1 MPPENDRGRDPSEAA
16 LRTALRVLAGY
27 LALTSVPLVHL
38 AVAGGEWAPLAMH
51 ALAIGV
57 VVAALAS
64 RGSATRSLRDWTPL
78 GLGPFLY
85 IELRWIIEG
94 AGRPHADALV
104 ASWEAGL
111 FPSDPSASLAT
122 RWPSLAVSELLH
134 VCYLSY
140 YAIVYVPP
148 ALLWLRGR
156 RREFADTVLALVVV
170 YALCFATYALF
181 PVDGPRFVHGPS
193 SAPLGPI
200 RAMVVQLLASGSSRG
215 TAFPSSH
222 VAAALVAAI
231 CALRFQRDVGVVV
244 AVLTAGLALGA
255 VYGGYHYAV
264 DVLAGIGT
272 ALMALAVV
280 CAISALRD
288 RPFKGQRSIAC
299 IRRASRSRTR

>member
-1 MPPENDRGRDPSEAA
+1 MPPDSNREGAPIDATLRAA
-16 LRTALRVLAGY
+16 LRLLAAY
-27 LALTSVPLVHL
+27 LAITSVPLAHL
-38 AVAGGEWAPLAMH
+38 
-51 ALAIGV
+51 GV
-57 VVAALAS
+57 VTGQWVPLGIHAVGIGIVLAANAS
-64 RGSATRSLRDWTPL
+64 RGRATQILRDWTPL

-85 IELRWIIEG
+85 FELRWIIEG

-122 RWPSLAVSELLH
+122 RWPSLAVSEFLH
-134 VCYLSY
+134 FCYLSY

-193 SAPLGPI
+193 SAPVGPI
-200 RAMVVQLLASGSSRG
+200 RSMVVQLLASGSSRG

-222 VAAALVAAI
+222 VAAALVAAV
-231 CALRFQRDVGVVV
+231 CALRFQRGVGAVV
-244 AVLTAGLALGA
+244 AVLSVGLALGA

-264 DVLAGIGT
+264 DVLAGT
-272 ALMALAVV
+272 LAAVVALAFVRL
-280 CAISALRD
+280 S
-288 RPFKGQRSIAC
+288 S
-299 IRRASRSRTR
+299 

>member
-38 AVAGGEWAPLAMH
+38 AVSGGEWAPLAMH

-64 RGSATRSLRDWTPL
+64 RGSANQAQRDWTPL

-170 YALCFATYALF
+170 YSLCFVTYTLF

-222 VAAALVAAI
+222 VAAALVAAV
-231 CALRFQRDVGVVV
+231 CALRFQRGVGVVV

-264 DVLAGIGT
+264 DVLVGAGT
-272 ALMALAVV
+272 AAVALAIVR
-280 CAISALRD
+280 ALNPGREV
-288 RPFKGQRSIAC
+288 G
-299 IRRASRSRTR
+299 

>member
-1 MPPENDRGRDPSEAA
+1 MPPDTNREGAPIDATLRAA
-16 LRTALRVLAGY
+16 LRLLAAY
-27 LALTSVPLVHL
+27 LALTSVPLVRL
-38 AVAGGEWAPLAMH
+38 GAVTGQWVPLAMH
-51 ALAIGV
+51 A
-57 VVAALAS
+57 VAMSIVIAAHAS
-64 RGSATRSLRDWTPL
+64 RGRATQILRDWTPL

-104 ASWEAGL
+104 ASWEAVL

-122 RWPSLAVSELLH
+122 RWPSLVVSELLH
-134 VCYLSY
+134 FCYLSY

-156 RREFADTVLALVVV
+156 RREFAETVLALVVV
-170 YALCFATYALF
+170 YALCFATYMRF

-193 SAPLGPI
+193 SAPAGAI
-200 RAMVVQLLASGSSRG
+200 RSIVVHLLESGSSRG

-231 CALRFQRDVGVVV
+231 CALRFQRGVGVVV
-244 AVLTAGLALGA
+244 AVLTVGLAVGA

-264 DVLAGIGT
+264 DVLAGTVIAG
-272 ALMALAVV
+272 LSLVV
-280 CAISALRD
+280 LSAAKDLLGAR
-288 RPFKGQRSIAC
+288 
-299 IRRASRSRTR
+299 